1 MRRSWQ
7 HLLFI
12 RLHSSRKII
21 MSENSNSATPIT
33 VLEHPVQP
41 VPTTEVPRLTPDQ
54 QTSFTQLLQRIRHS
68 AVIAGYLDT
77 YAPIVIRH
85 GNQRLFEAVTGEAP
99 RVDRMEPEHLA
110 LLQAALERPES
121 IRGTVKILI
130 GDREVYRIQAGEV
143 KTDLLGLAAQEQ
155 STSPNPHAAEAT
167 KATNNTENKAKAGS
181 AAQIP
186 STLLPNSQTNGHLS
200 RSLATSEQSQPTSR
214 NGSNHHTQ
222 EVSQPATSI
231 SHSAS
236 QTDLERLRSQIEQLE
251 NRIQQLNRQLQSVQS
266 TPARWVATTEQNLQ
280 SWTQAVKRAIAEPMV
295 RSMEGGLRQAVK
307 LFGEVQ
313 ADGSISYDSKRDQ
326 RYVIDG
332 NHIAVSGR
340 ETGQDSTPTQTAA
353 VTQTPAD
360 LWNQYTQGL
369 QGSPSQIAMQAA
381 RQALSDHI
389 PAKDVMQMLRSDPQ
403 CQRTEVQQGSQ
414 AAQRYAELVVSRAS
428 YQVLQ
433 PLQTKKNLQ
442 TVRQV
447 QSFRQL

>member
-7 HLLFI
+7 HLLFMQ
-12 RLHSSRKII
+12 LHSSGKII
-21 MSENSNSATPIT
+21 MSGNSNSATPIT
-33 VLEHPVQP
+33 VLEHPVQT
-41 VPTTEVPRLTPDQ
+41 VPTIEVPRLTPDQ
-54 QTSFTQLLQRIRHS
+54 QTNFTQLLQRIRHS

-85 GNQRLFEAVTGEAP
+85 GNHRLFEAVTGEAP

-130 GDREVYRIQAGEV
+130 GGSFGVARSASREVYRVQDGKV
-143 KTDLLGLAAQEQ
+143 KTDLLGLANQAQ
-155 STSPNPHAAEAT
+155 STPLNPHTASAET
-167 KATNNTENKAKAGS
+167 QRSSNS
-181 AAQIP
+181 F
-186 STLLPNSQTNGHLS
+186 SNSQIRQSNGHLP
-200 RSLATSEQSQPTSR
+200 RSSSENSEQSQLSSM
-214 NGSNHHTQ
+214 NGT
-222 EVSQPATSI
+222 
-231 SHSAS
+231 S
-236 QTDLERLRSQIEQLE
+236 QTPHSTKEIGQSANQPDLERLRAQIEHLE
-251 NRIQQLNRQLQSVQS
+251 QRVQHLTNQLQSVQS
-266 TPARWVATTEQNLQ
+266 APARWAAKTEQNLQ
-280 SWTQAVKRAIAEPMV
+280 SWARSVKQAIAEPMV

-340 ETGQDSTPTQTAA
+340 ETGQDSTPNQTAA

-381 RQALSDHI
+381 RQALSDLI

-403 CQRTEVQQGSQ
+403 YQRIEVQQESQ
-414 AAQRYAELVVSRAS
+414 AAQRYAELVVGRAS
-428 YQVLQ
+428 YQILQ
-433 PLQTKKNLQ
+433 HLQAKENPQISQQARL
-442 TVRQV
+442 
-447 QSFRQL
+447 SSRQL

>member
-1 MRRSWQ
+1 MWRSWQ

-21 MSENSNSATPIT
+21 MSGNSNSATPIT

-85 GNQRLFEAVTGEAP
+85 GNQHLFEAVTGEAP

-130 GDREVYRIQAGEV
+130 GDREVYRVQDGKV
-143 KTDLLGLAAQEQ
+143 KTDLLGLANQVQ
-155 STSPNPHAAEAT
+155 
-167 KATNNTENKAKAGS
+167 
-181 AAQIP
+181 
-186 STLLPNSQTNGHLS
+186 STLLNPHTASAKTQRSSDPVANSQVQQSNGNLP
-200 RSLATSEQSQPTSR
+200 RSSLENSEQSQQSSMNGTSQTPHSTKEM
-214 NGSNHHTQ
+214 G
-222 EVSQPATSI
+222 QPAN
-231 SHSAS
+231 
-236 QTDLERLRSQIEQLE
+236 QPDLERLRSQIEQLE
-251 NRIQQLNRQLQSVQS
+251 QRVQHLTNQLQSVHS
-266 TPARWVATTEQNLQ
+266 APARWAARTEQNLQ
-280 SWTQAVKRAIAEPMV
+280 SWARSVKQAIAEPMV

-360 LWNQYTQGL
+360 LWNHYTQGL

-381 RQALSDHI
+381 QQALSDRV
-389 PAKDVMQMLRSDPQ
+389 PAKDVMRMLRSDPQ
-403 CQRTEVQQGSQ
+403 CQKIEAQQGAQ
-414 AAQRYAELVVSRAS
+414 AAERYAELVVGRAS

-433 PLQTKKNLQ
+433 H
-442 TVRQV
+442 V
-447 QSFRQL
+447 QAKENPQASQQPRPISRQL

>member
-1 MRRSWQ
+1 
-7 HLLFI
+7 
-12 RLHSSRKII
+12 
-21 MSENSNSATPIT
+21 MSGNSNSATPIT
-33 VLEHPVQP
+33 VLEHPVQT
-41 VPTTEVPRLTPDQ
+41 VPTIEVPRLTPDQ
-54 QTSFTQLLQRIRHS
+54 QTNFTQLLQRIRHS

-85 GNQRLFEAVTGEAP
+85 GNHRLFEAVTGEAP

-143 KTDLLGLAAQEQ
+143 KTDLLGLAAQER
-155 STSPNPHAAEAT
+155 STSPNPHAAETT

-181 AAQIP
+181 AAKIP

-295 RSMEGGLRQAVK
+295 RSMEVGLRQAVK
-307 LFGEVQ
+307 LVGETQ

-326 RYVIDG
+326 RYVIDR
-332 NHIAVSGR
+332 NYIAVSGR
-340 ETGQDSTPTQTAA
+340 ETGQNSTQTAA
-353 VTQTPAD
+353 IHQTPAD
-360 LWNQYTQGL
+360 LWNQYTQGI
-369 QGSPSQIAMQAA
+369 QGSPSQVTMQAA
-381 RQALSDHI
+381 RQALSDRI
-389 PAKDVMQMLRSDPQ
+389 PVKDVIQMLRSNPQ
-403 CQRTEVQQGSQ
+403 YQKIEAQQGSQ
-414 AAQRYAELVVSRAS
+414 AAEQYAELVVGRAS

-433 PLQTKKNLQ
+433 
-442 TVRQV
+442 QV
-447 QSFRQL
+447 QAKENPQTSKQTRSISPQL